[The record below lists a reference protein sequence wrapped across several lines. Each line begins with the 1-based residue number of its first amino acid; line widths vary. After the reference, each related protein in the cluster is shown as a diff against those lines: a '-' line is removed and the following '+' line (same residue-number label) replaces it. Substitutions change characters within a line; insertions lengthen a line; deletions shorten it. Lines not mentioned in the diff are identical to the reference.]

1 MRHQIENLL
10 VNDSQM
16 EVFVFEPEGAG
27 PLIKNVG
34 WSRVKAMTFRTLKLH
49 FVRIVKILF

>member
-10 VNDSQM
+10 VDGNKM

-27 PLIKNVG
+27 PFPGLV
-34 WSRVKAMTFRTLKLH
+34 
-49 FVRIVKILF
+49 